1 MSQRIARSSPAG
13 PTHPL
18 ISQTERVTGVGV
30 AEQDDDRRA
39 LEVDIADG
47 LAALSQSESRP
58 TEVEAR
64 SAGYSSG
71 EVDFNDG
78 SWLVRVAEV
87 QDWLRLAGQI
97 SLQDAPE
104 GMATALF
111 RGLGFE
117 RDPFETR
124 LDGVAVNERGL
135 ERLRERIDQ
144 AIQHRD
150 RFVEAIEDGL
160 SAEGATVLWVEAWE
174 ATTEEESSGPVEA
187 TASTWP
193 IQNFA
198 DRARRGNLNLSP
210 SYQRGDVWPTKD
222 AQLLIE
228 SILRGIPLPSVII
241 LKPQD
246 DDKPF
251 EVVDGK
257 QRLTAILRFIGS
269 HPRAIAH
276 VKSVA
281 AQNSNSKLVELF
293 RDDYSKF
300 RTAWKN
306 ATGEQLTASREKELY
321 FPFRLRKG
329 ETTLKGPDL
338 QPLVGN
344 YYHQIKDKK
353 VRVGGEK
360 VEIRD
365 IFESTT
371 KYLIPLIEYT
381 NASPRQIHEVF
392 NLYNRQG
399 KHLNAEEIRNAVY
412 HSLDIT
418 RAIAFASGDAEDID
432 AVRAIAPIETQ
443 LRQLGRD
450 LEAYGFGTSRYRRT
464 KVLSWLMS
472 LIFVDSSFGEGRA
485 RLRST
490 AQQTNELLD
499 RIERTPKDPFHA
511 PETIRRALSLVADS
525 VVAHSTADDA
535 WAPKFKDNA
544 AGTKWQELQL
554 VASLL
559 GVSLAS
565 TVLADGIEDA
575 LLRCEDDLRE
585 RSNGPTW
592 MRPKKTQTGTQ
603 WAYIATVALDI
614 IDVLGVRRQDVT
626 ERLVATFGASSV
638 PTLEY
643 AAANAD

>member
-1 MSQRIARSSPAG
+1 M
-13 PTHPL
+13 
-18 ISQTERVTGVGV
+18 
-30 AEQDDDRRA
+30 AEQDDERRA

-47 LAALSQSESRP
+47 LATLSQSESRP
-58 TEVEAR
+58 SEVELR
-64 SAGYSSG
+64 SAGYAPADVG
-71 EVDFNDG
+71 FADG

-97 SLQDAPE
+97 NVQDDAV
-104 GMATALF
+104 GMAAALF
-111 RGLGFE
+111 RGLGFD
-117 RDPFETR
+117 RDPFEAQ
-124 LDGVAVNERGL
+124 LDGVAVSDRGL

-160 SAEGATVLWVEAWE
+160 SIDGATVLWVEAWE

-246 DDKPF
+246 DEKPF

-276 VKSVA
+276 VERVA
-281 AQNSNSKLVELF
+281 AELSNPKLVELF
-293 RDDYSKF
+293 RDDYTKF

-306 ATGEQLTASREKELY
+306 ATGEQLTASREKELC

-338 QPLVGN
+338 QPLAGS

-365 IFESTT
+365 VFESTT

-381 NASPRQIHEVF
+381 NASPKQIHEVF

-412 HSLDIT
+412 HSLDLT
-418 RAIAFASGDAEDID
+418 RAIAFASGDADDID
-432 AVRAIAPIETQ
+432 AVLCVASIESR

-472 LIFVDSSFGEGRA
+472 LVFVDSSFGPGRA

-499 RIERTPKDPFHA
+499 RIERTPKDPFYA
-511 PETIRRALSLVADS
+511 PETIRKALSLVAS
-525 VVAHSTADDA
+525 AVVAHSAADDA
-535 WAPKFKDNA
+535 WAPQFKDNA

-559 GVSLAS
+559 GVSLAA
-565 TVLADGIEDA
+565 TVLGDGIEDA
-575 LLRCEDDLRE
+575 LFRCEDDLRE

-592 MRPKKTQTGTQ
+592 KRPKKTQTGTQ

-614 IDVLGVRRQDVT
+614 VDVLGVRRQDVSDA
-626 ERLVATFGASSV
+626 LIATYGASSV
-638 PTLEY
+638 PTLEF
-643 AAANAD
+643 AAANSY

>member
-1 MSQRIARSSPAG
+1 MLLTTRGSTPRCVG
-13 PTHPL
+13 
-18 ISQTERVTGVGV
+18 QTCRVTE
-30 AEQDDDRRA
+30 AALTDQDDDRRA
-39 LEVDIADG
+39 LEADIAEG
-47 LAALSQSESRP
+47 LSSLAASENWP
-58 TEVEAR
+58 TEVDAR
-64 SAGYSSG
+64 SAGFSPES
-71 EVDFNDG
+71 VDFSDG
-78 SWLVRVAEV
+78 SWLVRVAEM
-87 QDWLRLAGQI
+87 QDWLRLTGHVDPNNSPAEIAG
-97 SLQDAPE
+97 AV
-104 GMATALF
+104 F
-111 RGLGFE
+111 RGLGFDT
-117 RDPFETR
+117 DPFEVE
-124 LDGVAVNERGL
+124 LDRVAVADRGL

-150 RFVEAIEDGL
+150 RFVEAVEDGL
-160 SAEGATVLWVEAWE
+160 SVDGATILWVEAWE
-174 ATTEEESSGPVEA
+174 ATSEDDSSGPVEA
-187 TASTWP
+187 TAATWP

-198 DRARRGNLNLSP
+198 DRARRRNLNLSP

-246 DDKPF
+246 DEKPF

-269 HPRAIAH
+269 HPRGIAH
-276 VKSVA
+276 VEA
-281 AQNSNSKLVELF
+281 AAAEHNNPRLVELF
-293 RDDYSKF
+293 NDDYPKF

-329 ETTLKGPDL
+329 DTTLRGPDL
-338 QPLVGN
+338 QPLAGS
-344 YYHQIKDKK
+344 YYHQIKGNK
-353 VRVGGEK
+353 VRVGGER

-381 NASPRQIHEVF
+381 NATPRQIHEVF

-412 HSLDIT
+412 HSLDLT
-418 RAIAFASGDAEDID
+418 RAIAFAAGDADDID
-432 AVRAIAPIETQ
+432 AAQSVAPIKER
-443 LRQLGRD
+443 LIRLGVD

-472 LIFVDSSFGEGRA
+472 LIFVDSYYGEGRA

-499 RIERTPKDPFHA
+499 RIERTPKDPFHN
-511 PETIRRALSLVADS
+511 PETIRNALSLVANA
-525 VVAHSTADDA
+525 VVAHSAADDA
-535 WAPKFKDNA
+535 WAPVFKDNR

-559 GVSLAS
+559 GVSLSGA
-565 TVLADGIEDA
+565 VLGDGLEDA
-575 LLRCEDDLRE
+575 MLNAEDDLRE
-585 RSNGPTW
+585 RSNGAPW
-592 MRPKKTQTGTQ
+592 KRPKKTQTASQ
-603 WAYIATVALDI
+603 WGYIATIALEI
-614 IDVLGVRRQDVT
+614 VDVLGVRRQDVADA
-626 ERLVATFGASSV
+626 LVASYGASSLA
-638 PTLEY
+638 TLEVASTNPY
-643 AAANAD
+643 